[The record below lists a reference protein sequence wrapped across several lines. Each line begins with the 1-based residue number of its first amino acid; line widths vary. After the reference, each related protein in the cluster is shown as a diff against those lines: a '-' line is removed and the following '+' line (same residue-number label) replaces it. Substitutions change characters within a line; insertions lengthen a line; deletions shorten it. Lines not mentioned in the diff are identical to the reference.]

1 MREDEL
7 QALFLQEDSYCAH
20 INPKT
25 GEKQNIKTHL
35 HNVAYL
41 AQKNCPLE
49 ILKTMCLMSAVTHD
63 AGKLSSQ
70 FQNYMKEIER
80 YGDECVRH
88 HVAMLQQEDGF
99 LKTWRKESLSP
110 K

>member
-41 AQKNCPLE
+41 AQK
-49 ILKTMCLMSAVTHD
+49 
-63 AGKLSSQ
+63 KLSIGN
-70 FQNYMKEIER
+70 FEDNVPDER
-80 YGDECVRH
+80 SN
-88 HVAMLQQEDGF
+88 
-99 LKTWRKESLSP
+99 T
-110 K
+110 

>member
-70 FQNYMKEIER
+70 FQIGRASCRER
-80 YGDECVRH
+80 V
-88 HVAMLQQEDGF
+88 
-99 LKTWRKESLSP
+99 
-110 K
+110 

>member
-41 AQKNCPLE
+41 AVSCKIKCDKRFN
-49 ILKTMCLMSAVTHD
+49 S
-63 AGKLSSQ
+63 
-70 FQNYMKEIER
+70 
-80 YGDECVRH
+80 
-88 HVAMLQQEDGF
+88 
-99 LKTWRKESLSP
+99 
-110 K
+110 

>member
-41 AQKNCPLE
+41 RSE
-49 ILKTMCLMSAVTHD
+49 ERRV
-63 AGKLSSQ
+63 GK
-70 FQNYMKEIER
+70 
-80 YGDECVRH
+80 ECRSR
-88 HVAMLQQEDGF
+88 
-99 LKTWRKESLSP
+99 WSP
-110 K
+110 YH